1 MSYECVLNAWHDNSD
16 ELAGFLTQRAV
27 SPEEAED
34 LLQEVFVRAMREGN
48 GFCGLD
54 NPKAW
59 LFRVARNQ
67 LIDRQR
73 LRKPLSDLS
82 EITLETHN
90 ESRSP
95 VSELQQCIAR
105 NLPELEEHDRHILQA
120 CDLDGMTH
128 NDYASHQGLSLPATK
143 ARVRRA
149 RQRLRA
155 LLVQNCNIILD
166 EQGRVCCH
174 RALSV
179 LDR

>member
-1 MSYECVLNAWHDNSD
+1 MSYECVLSAWHDHSD
-16 ELAGFLTQRAV
+16 ELAGYLAQRTT
-27 SPEEAED
+27 SREEAED
-34 LLQEVFVRAMREGN
+34 LLQELFVRAMREGN

-73 LRKPLSDLS
+73 LRKPHSDLS
-82 EITLETHN
+82 EVTLEAPSH
-90 ESRSP
+90 SRSP

-105 NLPELEEHDRHILQA
+105 NLPGLEEPDRHILQA
-120 CDLDGMTH
+120 CDLEGMTH
-128 NDYASHQGLSLPATK
+128 NDYARHHGLSLPATK

-155 LLVQNCNIILD
+155 LLVHNCNIILD

-179 LDR
+179 LDS